1 MFCRYLKRK
10 VLGII
15 SYLRDMN
22 FLRNKILKMAMG
34 KGNKILNLARKIHD
48 SLQPTG
54 FYYITVS
61 VIF

>member
-1 MFCRYLKRK
+1 
-10 VLGII
+10 
-15 SYLRDMN
+15 MN